1 MTTDRYYNLMQR
13 IGAGERI
20 LIDGATG
27 TEVERRG
34 VVKNKEI
41 WNGAGALSN
50 PDIVRQ
56 IHEDYLRLGAG
67 IVISNTFGNSRR
79 ALENA
84 GCGHQFEFL
93 NRRGVELAVEARDN
107 AGTPDALVA
116 GGVAYWVWT
125 GEAPSLDELY
135 IGVEAQAAV
144 MKQAGADLLMLEMM
158 VDIPGMLVALE
169 AAQGSGL
176 PVWVGLSCEPKADGV
191 MHLLKGEPLVE
202 ALSELQDKQ
211 APLVNVMH
219 TEVKH
224 MDECLDIVQENWSG
238 PVGVYAHTGCSVD
251 LDWGFDGTISPG
263 DYATACKRWL
273 DRGVQVIG
281 GCCGIRTEHIRAL
294 REMMQ
299 ASRP

>member
-1 MTTDRYYNLMQR
+1 MITDRYYNLMQR
-13 IGAGERI
+13 IVAGERI

-34 VVKNKEI
+34 VVKNRKI

-67 IVISNTFGNSRR
+67 IVISNTFGNSRG

-84 GCGHQFEFL
+84 GLGQQFEFL
-93 NRRGVELAVEARDN
+93 NRRGVELAVEARDH

-116 GGVAYWVWT
+116 GGITHWVWT
-125 GEAPSLDELY
+125 GAPPPLDELHS
-135 IGVEAQAAV
+135 GVEAQAAI

-158 VDIPGMLVALE
+158 VDIPRMLVVLE
-169 AAQGSGL
+169 AAQSCGL

-191 MHLLKGEPLVE
+191 MHLLEGEPLVE
-202 ALSELQDKQ
+202 ALSGLQDKQ

-219 TEVKH
+219 TEVKYI
-224 MDECLDIVQENWSG
+224 DECLDIVQENWSG
-238 PVGVYAHTGCSVD
+238 PVGVYAHTGRSVD
-251 LDWGFDGTISPG
+251 LDWVFDGTISPE
-263 DYATACKRWL
+263 DYAIACKRWL

-281 GCCGIRTEHIRAL
+281 GCCGIRAEHICTL

-299 ASRP
+299 ADRP

>member
-1 MTTDRYYNLMQR
+1 MNIDRYYNLMQR
-13 IGAGERI
+13 IAAGECI

-34 VVKNKEI
+34 VVKNKKI

-67 IVISNTFGNSRR
+67 IVISNTFGNSRK

-84 GCGHQFEFL
+84 GLGQQFELL

-116 GGVAYWVWT
+116 GGIAYWVWT
-125 GEAPSLDELY
+125 GAPPSLDELY
-135 IGVEAQAAV
+135 SGVEEQAAI

-158 VDIPGMLVALE
+158 VDIPRMLVTLE
-169 AAQGSGL
+169 AARGSGL

-191 MHLLKGEPLVE
+191 MRLLEGEPLVE
-202 ALSELQDKQ
+202 ALSELQDK
-211 APLVNVMH
+211 PVPFINIMH

-224 MDECLDIVQENWSG
+224 MDECLDIVRENWSG
-238 PVGVYAHTGCSVD
+238 PVGVYAHTGRSVD
-251 LDWGFDGTISPG
+251 LDWVFDGTISPE
-263 DYATACKRWL
+263 DYATACKGWL

-281 GCCGIRTEHIRAL
+281 GCCGIRADHICAL
-294 REMMQ
+294 REMM
-299 ASRP
+299 